1 MHYFD
6 FENLDVFRLSV
17 AVNQWFG
24 STPFP
29 PGRSHLKDQG
39 LRASDSL
46 VLNLAEGVARQGVK
60 AGRNH
65 LRIARGSAGECAAVL
80 YCIDLPGKTE
90 QLDSLRR
97 IHQMLNKMAR

>member
-17 AVNQWFG
+17 TVNHWFG
-24 STPFP
+24 ATPFP
-29 PGRSHLKDQG
+29 AGRSHLRDQG

-46 VLNLAEGVARQGVK
+46 VLNIAEGVARKGVK

-80 YCIDLPGKTE
+80 YCIELPGKHE
-90 QLDSLRR
+90 QIDNLRR
-97 IHQMLNKMAR
+97 IDQMLNKMVR